1 MIVQH
6 YDAIHVEESLLRKI
20 KIKEHQLKIAQ
31 ESNMPY
37 VAEALEK
44 QLLELR
50 CQISQSQDREF
61 QALMSL
67 LDDEN

>member
-37 VAEALEK
+37 VAEALQK

>member
-37 VAEALEK
+37 VAEALQK

-67 LDDEN
+67 LNDEN

>member
-37 VAEALEK
+37 VAEALQR

-50 CQISQSQDREF
+50 SQVLESQDREF